1 MHLWLTRNRLKVPKR
16 PKAIAILSGSSS
28 SLPPGKRGKI
38 IFEPNVECNDN
49 YFCPIIFRSRQKLY
63 FSVIVL
69 EGNIWLLSYIVGRK
83 VFLWLLYWRLFLSL
97 SGCGCAATSYEALG
111 TKALVTSSS
120 SYFSSSS
127 TTSYSSSISP
137 SFPCFPQIFLFFFSL
152 ILAFY
157 CYWVLTPKYKKSCI
171 CKYLFHDSSTLT

>member
-83 VFLWLLYWRLFLSL
+83 VFPWLLYWRLFLSL

-137 SFPCFPQIFLFFFSL
+137 SFPCFPQISVFFLSNTCFLLLLGSDSQVQK
-152 ILAFY
+152 
-157 CYWVLTPKYKKSCI
+157 VL
-171 CKYLFHDSSTLT
+171 YL

>member
-120 SYFSSSS
+120 SSSSSSSYFCSFNFSSSS
-127 TTSYSSSISP
+127 STSYSSSFWPSP
-137 SFPCFPQIFLFFFSL
+137 LFSPIFPVFF
-152 ILAFY
+152 
-157 CYWVLTPKYKKSCI
+157 
-171 CKYLFHDSSTLT
+171 

>member
-120 SYFSSSS
+120 SSSSSSYFSSFYYSSSS

-137 SFPCFPQIFLFFFSL
+137 SFPCFPQISVFFLSNTCFLLLLGSDSQVQK
-152 ILAFY
+152 
-157 CYWVLTPKYKKSCI
+157 VL
-171 CKYLFHDSSTLT
+171 YL

>member
-83 VFLWLLYWRLFLSL
+83 VFLWLLNWRLFLSL

-120 SYFSSSS
+120 SSSSSSSYFSSFNFSSSS
-127 TTSYSSSISP
+127 STSYSSSFWPSP
-137 SFPCFPQIFLFFFSL
+137 LFSPIFPVFF
-152 ILAFY
+152 
-157 CYWVLTPKYKKSCI
+157 
-171 CKYLFHDSSTLT
+171 

>member
-97 SGCGCAATSYEALG
+97 SGCGCAATSYEAL
-111 TKALVTSSS
+111 VTSSS

>member
-120 SYFSSSS
+120 SSSSSSSYFSSFNFSSSS
-127 TTSYSSSISP
+127 STSYSSSFWPSP
-137 SFPCFPQIFLFFFSL
+137 LFSPIFPVFF
-152 ILAFY
+152 
-157 CYWVLTPKYKKSCI
+157 
-171 CKYLFHDSSTLT
+171 